1 MDEPRSAIGSL
12 MHEHQLI
19 LRVVGDMRR
28 ELELDPREQRI
39 DVDYIAAV
47 VDFIGTYADECHHGK
62 EEDILFRDLGEKPM
76 PSELAAEMQRLIDDH
91 VWARATTKRMLH
103 AAERY
108 RDGDGSAGAEVVEA
122 MRELADFYPDHIERQ
137 DHHFFKPAIELFTQ
151 VEREAM
157 SEQFRQFDR
166 HLFHERYRD
175 EVERLEAR
183 RDSLS
188 PDLVRS

>member
-19 LRVVGDMRR
+19 LRVIDDMRR
-28 ELELDPREQRI
+28 ELELDLREQRI

-47 VDFIGTYADECHHGK
+47 VDFIRTYADECHHGK
-62 EEDILFRDLGEKPM
+62 EEDILFRDLGGKPM

-91 VWARATTKRMLH
+91 AWARATTKRMLQ

-108 RDGDGSAGAEVVEA
+108 RDGDGGAYAEVVEA
-122 MRELADFYPDHIERQ
+122 MRELADFYPDHIERE
-137 DHHFFKPAIELFTQ
+137 DRHFFKPAIELFTHE
-151 VEREAM
+151 EREAM
-157 SEQFRQFDR
+157 SEQFREFDR

-175 EVERLEAR
+175 EVEHLEVR
-183 RDSLS
+183 RRSLS
-188 PDLVRS
+188 PDFARS